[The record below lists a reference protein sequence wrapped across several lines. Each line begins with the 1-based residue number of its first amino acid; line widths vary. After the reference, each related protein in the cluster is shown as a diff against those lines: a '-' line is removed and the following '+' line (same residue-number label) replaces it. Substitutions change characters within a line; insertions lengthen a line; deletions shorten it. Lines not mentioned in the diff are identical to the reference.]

1 MHAYAYMY
9 TSDWLLGLLIY
20 VCWIWMK
27 LAYIYLVGASHPPLE
42 GGAITGHGAAA
53 LCLYAGL
60 TQQQAVQFEGTNWSR
75 RPGILGAEDD
85 GGSCGPKCCQF
96 APGDGACWCCVE
108 AGDGDAR
115 GLAAVGADGSPLLC
129 GCPPM
134 AAVCSTPH
142 AGISKPKNK
151 KTRTNQQK
159 QSFESKSNI
168 LPFCFVFPG
177 FVFPGFVC
185 FSRCGPSFSSF
196 RFQAHATKES
206 RNMVPAKALLAAWK
220 GEADDDQT
228 RSHKKNKNSRLLLV
242 FQHFRFKVS
251 QNKKMFFFVF
261 PFQNQ
266 KNRENQKNNLS
277 SQNQT
282 SFSQKLRFC
291 FFVLLEF
298 FVCFWFFYW
307 FTWLPSVS
315 LCLLTLS
322 VLGSQILIKV
332 SHSRAWTLC
341 ETKLGIG

>member
-159 QSFESKSNI
+159 QFFESKSNI
-168 LPFCFVFPG
+168 FPFFCLSLF
-177 FVFPGFVC
+177 C
-185 FSRCGPSFSSF
+185 FSRFCLLFSMWPKFFELQVPNSSHQ
-196 RFQAHATKES
+196 RVSKYGACKGTIGCMKGWS
-206 RNMVPAKALLAAWK
+206 RWW
-220 GEADDDQT
+220 
-228 RSHKKNKNSRLLLV
+228 SNKI
-242 FQHFRFKVS
+242 
-251 QNKKMFFFVF
+251 
-261 PFQNQ
+261 
-266 KNRENQKNNLS
+266 
-277 SQNQT
+277 
-282 SFSQKLRFC
+282 SQKK
-291 FFVLLEF
+291 
-298 FVCFWFFYW
+298 
-307 FTWLPSVS
+307 
-315 LCLLTLS
+315 
-322 VLGSQILIKV
+322 Q
-332 SHSRAWTLC
+332 
-341 ETKLGIG
+341 KL